1 MSLSRSSQR
10 SRDIV
15 PLPARALAQLDIPQD
30 VASGSGSS
38 ARVEGLLQRYS
49 GRIATT
55 EVRSPMPVGPG
66 SQPRTPVV
74 CPSLSAGFMDTL
86 RRRVEDNVR
95 GHGEQP
101 QASGSLSRPESD
113 VKADNLSG

>member
-95 GHGEQP
+95 GHDERP
-101 QASGSLSRPESD
+101 KASGSLSRPESD